1 MTTQRNNV
9 AFPTTDWGLFAQ
21 VREGNSA
28 AKRAALE
35 IVARRYWKPVFFFLK
50 VSGQDQ
56 ESAKDMTQAFFA
68 DWIENDVFGRADA
81 SKGRFRAFMRS
92 CLKRFVS
99 NQRRAAEAQKR
110 KPAAGLLSLD
120 ELMDKTEMPFTP
132 ADPVTPEMIF
142 DRAWANELV
151 QRVLRRLEQECRRGT
166 KAKHFD
172 IFARRIIRPILEGT
186 PAPSLSDLGREHGIS
201 EKEAGNHLLT
211 ARRAYQRLLR
221 DEIRLCAR
229 SEDEVSAEVREV
241 FRALQR

>member
-1 MTTQRNNV
+1 V
-9 AFPTTDWGLFAQ
+9 FPTDWGLFADL
-21 VREGNSA
+21 RGGSSRA
-28 AKRAALE
+28 RRAALD
-35 IVARRYWKPVFFFLK
+35 ILARRYWKPVYAFLRHT
-50 VSGQDQ
+50 GHDQ
-56 ESAKDMTQAFFA
+56 EAAKDLTQAFFA
-68 DWIENDVFGRADA
+68 DWIENDVFSRADA

-92 CLKRFVS
+92 CLKRFVT
-99 NQRRAAEAQKR
+99 NQRRAADAQKR

-120 ELMDKTEMPFTP
+120 ALMGKTEMPFTP

-142 DRAWANELV
+142 DRAWATELV

-166 KAKHFD
+166 KERHFD

-201 EKEAGNHLLT
+201 KKEAGNHLLT

-221 DEIRLCAR
+221 DEIRLYAR